1 MSFLEIVLVIVAI
14 FVGFKLLKFVGKALL
29 WILGAIWYIIELIF
43 KLIKFIFR
51 KLGKILLFVAIGYLI
66 FKFFSACNAGDFRTP
81 TARITDLSIG
91 YLTESDYN
99 GGNFSDDAIAK
110 RANFKNGAAQYMVI
124 DLTVKTVQKN
134 EGEEFVE
141 VRTYLPENAIGM
153 KLESAPTGNFEIVS
167 EDGGTAV
174 YTYYAIYPKKGDK
187 KTVRIILKLEPE
199 TRGTDKF
206 DVLISGT
213 NGTRIGGKTHKT
225 VTFRVNS

>member
-14 FVGFKLLKFVGKALL
+14 FVGIKLLKYIWALVVG
-29 WILGAIWYIIELIF
+29 IF
-43 KLIKFIFR
+43 KLIAWIIAGIFKLIRFLFR
-51 KLGKILLFVAIGYLI
+51 KLGKIFLFVLIGYFI
-66 FKFFSACNAGDFRTP
+66 FKFFSSCSAGAFRTP
-81 TARITDLSIG
+81 IAKITDLSIG
-91 YLTESDYN
+91 YLTESAYN
-99 GGNFSDDAIAK
+99 GGDFSDDAIAK
-110 RANFKNGAAQYMVI
+110 KANFKNGDSQYMVI
-124 DLTVKTVQKN
+124 DLTIKTKQKN
-134 EGEEFVE
+134 EGTESVE

-174 YTYYAIYPKKGDK
+174 YTYYAIYPKKGDQ
-187 KTVRIILKLEPE
+187 KTLRIILKLDPQ

-206 DVLISGT
+206 DILISGT

>member
-14 FVGFKLLKFVGKALL
+14 FVGFKLLKFIGKALL

-51 KLGKILLFVAIGYLI
+51 KLGKILMFAAVVYLI
-66 FKFFSACNAGDFRTP
+66 FRFFSACNAGDFRKP
-81 TARITDLSIG
+81 TARITDLSVG

-99 GGNFSDDAIAK
+99 GGNFSDDAIARK
-110 RANFKNGAAQYMVI
+110 ANFKNGATQYMVI

-134 EGEEFVE
+134 EGEESVE
-141 VRTYLPENAIGM
+141 VRAFLPENAIVM

-174 YTYYAIYPKKGDK
+174 YTYYTIYPKKGDK

-206 DVLISGT
+206 DILISGT
-213 NGTRIGGKTHKT
+213 NGTRVNGKTHKAIT
-225 VTFRVNS
+225 LRANS